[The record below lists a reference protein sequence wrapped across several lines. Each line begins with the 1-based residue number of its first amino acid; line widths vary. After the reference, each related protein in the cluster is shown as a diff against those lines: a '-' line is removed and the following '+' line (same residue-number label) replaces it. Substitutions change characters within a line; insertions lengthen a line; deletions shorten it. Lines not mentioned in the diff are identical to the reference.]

1 MSRRSSTGRRRLA
14 AAGAAVLVVAS
25 LWTSI
30 AVAPAAAADPTA
42 PAPFLGEQG
51 VDGSGGTTKAA
62 PRRLA
67 PTGFQDTVV
76 FNGLTNPIS
85 MRFSPDGR
93 VFVAEKSGLIKV
105 FASLTST
112 TPTVFADLSGRV
124 DDYWDRGLLGMTLDP
139 NFPTNPNVYVLYARR
154 RRRRRDGAALE

>member
-1 MSRRSSTGRRRLA
+1 M
-14 AAGAAVLVVAS
+14 VVAS

-30 AVAPAAAADPTA
+30 AVAPVAAADPTP

-76 FNGLTNPIS
+76 FNGLTNTDRACGS
-85 MRFSPDGR
+85 HRMGGS
-93 VFVAEKSGLIKV
+93 S
-105 FASLTST
+105 SL
-112 TPTVFADLSGRV
+112 R
-124 DDYWDRGLLGMTLDP
+124 
-139 NFPTNPNVYVLYARR
+139 NPA
-154 RRRRRDGAALE
+154 

>member
-1 MSRRSSTGRRRLA
+1 LA
-14 AAGAAVLVVAS
+14 AAGAALVVVAS

-30 AVAPAAAADPTA
+30 AVAPIAAAGPTP

-51 VDGSGGTTKAA
+51 VDGSGGTTQLA
-62 PRRLA
+62 PRQLA

-76 FNGLTNPIS
+76 FNGLSNPTS

-105 FASLTST
+105 FASWTGLRAMLTS
-112 TPTVFADLSGRV
+112 FWRS
-124 DDYWDRGLLGMTLDP
+124 
-139 NFPTNPNVYVLYARR
+139 
-154 RRRRRDGAALE
+154 

>member
-1 MSRRSSTGRRRLA
+1 M
-14 AAGAAVLVVAS
+14 VVAS

-30 AVAPAAAADPTA
+30 TVAPVAAADPTP

-67 PTGFQDTVV
+67 PTGFQDSVV

-105 FASLTST
+105 FASLTEHDT
-112 TPTVFADLSGRV
+112 DRLRRPERPGR
-124 DDYWDRGLLGMTLDP
+124 RLLGSR
-139 NFPTNPNVYVLYARR
+139 VCSA
-154 RRRRRDGAALE
+154 